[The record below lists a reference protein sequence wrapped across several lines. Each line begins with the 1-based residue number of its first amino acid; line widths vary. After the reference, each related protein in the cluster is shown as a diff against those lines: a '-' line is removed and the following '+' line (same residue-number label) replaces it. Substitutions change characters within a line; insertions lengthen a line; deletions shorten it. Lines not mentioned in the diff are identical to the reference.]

1 MSYICNIY
9 ILHIHIYICMH
20 VSGGG
25 LLFKVSFLEYP
36 FNWACFF
43 PLFLYCLVYSLLFTF
58 IYLNL
63 RIFKGEHLVLLTY
76 IYLYLN
82 IEN

>member
-1 MSYICNIY
+1 MYACIW
-9 ILHIHIYICMH
+9 
-20 VSGGG
+20 GGG

-43 PLFLYCLVYSLLFTF
+43 LLFLCCLVYCFSLLFTF

-63 RIFKGEHLVLLTY
+63 RILKGEHLILLTY

>member
-1 MSYICNIY
+1 MYACIWG
-9 ILHIHIYICMH
+9 
-20 VSGGG
+20 GGG

-43 PLFLYCLVYSLLFTF
+43 PLFLCCLVYCFSLLFTF

-63 RIFKGEHLVLLTY
+63 RIFKGEHLILLTY